1 MNKVFVLCSAMI
13 IGFLSCT
20 AKDAK
25 KTNGETKEKS
35 LLWSISGNGL
45 EKTSYILGTIHLICP
60 DDYFWTEKM
69 QEAFEASEKVAF
81 ELDMDD
87 PALSAQVQSGLVL
100 KDGKKLKDFFT
111 DEEYKKLSDFSQE
124 NLGMPLDLLQSYKP
138 FALMSLISMK
148 SVSCMIPESYEGNI
162 MKITLE
168 AEKEILGL
176 ETADDQLAIFDAMD
190 SDTVASQLMSVIEN
204 FDSLKSQYN
213 QMLIT
218 YKEQDLEGLHQLVI
232 ESPDFKFDLNTLL
245 YNRNRKWIGQIKEL
259 SNEHAMFY
267 AVGAGHLSGDEGV
280 LNLLREQGFTVEPVK

>member
-25 KTNGETKEKS
+25 KINGETKEKS

-148 SVSCMIPESYEGNI
+148 SASCMIPESYEGNI
-162 MKITLE
+162 MKIALE
-168 AEKEILGL
+168 ADKEILGL
-176 ETADDQLAIFDAMD
+176 ETADDQLAIFDAM
-190 SDTVASQLMSVIEN
+190 N
-204 FDSLKSQYN
+204 
-213 QMLIT
+213 
-218 YKEQDLEGLHQLVI
+218 
-232 ESPDFKFDLNTLL
+232 PD
-245 YNRNRKWIGQIKEL
+245 
-259 SNEHAMFY
+259 
-267 AVGAGHLSGDEGV
+267 
-280 LNLLREQGFTVEPVK
+280 

>member
-20 AKDAK
+20 AKDTK
-25 KTNGETKEKS
+25 KNNGETKEKS

-69 QEAFEASEKVAF
+69 QEAFEASEKIAF

-87 PALSAQVQSGLVL
+87 PALSARVQSGLVL

-111 DEEYKKLSDFSQE
+111 DEEYGKLSDFSQE

-148 SVSCMIPESYEGNI
+148 SASCMIPESYEGNI
-162 MKITLE
+162 MKIALE
-168 AEKEILGL
+168 ADKEILGL
-176 ETADDQLAIFDAMD
+176 ETADDQLAIFDAMNP
-190 SDTVASQLMSVIEN
+190 DTVADQLMSVIEN